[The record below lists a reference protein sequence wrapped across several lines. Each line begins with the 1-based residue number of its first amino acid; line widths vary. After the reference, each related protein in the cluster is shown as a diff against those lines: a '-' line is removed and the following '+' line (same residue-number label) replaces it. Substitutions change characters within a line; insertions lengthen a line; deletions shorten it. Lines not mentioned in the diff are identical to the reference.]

1 VRALRS
7 VALLLALLAVA
18 GGAAAQLAGQPGSP
32 GPARLTVDVLVY
44 GSEPEAIVAAVAAAE
59 EGARTV
65 LVTPD
70 DRLGG
75 LFVLGELN
83 VLDLKTQPHD
93 YQLGL
98 FDRWWRMVGRGE
110 SFDVHAA
117 EQAFE
122 RLLVAAGVQVVRSAR
137 EVTPVVEAPGVVTG
151 VTFRAGDDRSF
162 AVSAAHVI
170 DGSGDADL
178 AAAAGVAFDVGW
190 SAFGVQQ
197 RMADT
202 LVLRVSG
209 VDWRALV
216 EGVRAR
222 GRDYAVAKDRVVWG
236 HFGGVPAAYQPSQ
249 PGMRLRGLNV
259 GLQADGTVLIN
270 ALLLYGIDPLDP
282 ESLAGGIARG
292 LAEGPRIVE
301 YLAAHVPGF
310 QRATFAGAAER
321 LYVRESR
328 HLRARCTLTA
338 DDVFDNRVTPQD
350 VAAGGYPLDA
360 QSMTPYDT
368 GFVWGVPEMYG
379 GRLCMM
385 VPAGGPAGVWVVGRS
400 AGYDPVAFSSARVV
414 PFGMA
419 MAEAAG
425 VAAALGAR
433 TGVSPLVAATDASF
447 VTDVRRLLAGRGA
460 YLPDVRPRRASGP
473 VDHAHYQ
480 AFRTL
485 VARGLATGGYANDPN
500 LSAPVTTLSFA
511 YLLSNVA
518 TRYHL
523 RPDLAQAIVDAAL
536 GEAPAEAPLS
546 PDVAAAVTRAVAC
559 LLDDCPAGDG
569 WRGLHDD
576 GLAWTDQPPPGPLDR
591 GQAYALAAALAKAAA
606 P

>member
-1 VRALRS
+1 MRALRS

-433 TGVSPLVAATDASF
+433 AGVSPLVAATDASF
-447 VTDVRRLLAGRGA
+447 VTDARRLLAGRGA